1 MHLDKTY
8 SLLTQGVFMLHTT
21 FHTRLSTAARA
32 LLLAIGVCAL
42 ALPATPAL
50 ASPLDWLAGNKIKGS
65 GSLQKQTREV
75 GSFNGLALNVPG
87 HVELRIGNTD
97 SITIEADDNILPLID
112 TVVEN
117 GTLRIR
123 PAKRNSNFY
132 ATTLNIVIQARR
144 VERIS
149 VGGSGSIDA
158 SGLRGDRLR
167 FDVGGSGSIDARD
180 IDSSSV
186 AINIGGSG
194 GFKASGKT
202 DQLTASIGGSGS
214 IQTSRLAARD
224 VQVSIGGS
232 GEAQVWAK
240 DDLNISI
247 GGSGEVSYYGD
258 PRVSRNMRRPD
269 SVRRLGAAP
278 N

>member
-1 MHLDKTY
+1 MVPTI
-8 SLLTQGVFMLHTT
+8 
-21 FHTRLSTAARA
+21 FHTRWSAAART
-32 LLLAIGVCAL
+32 LLLALGVCAL

-50 ASPLDWLAGNKIKGS
+50 ASPLDWIGGNSVRGS
-65 GSLQKQTREV
+65 GKLQKQTREV
-75 GSFNGLALNVPG
+75 SNFNGVALSVPG
-87 HVELRIGNTD
+87 NVELRIGNTD
-97 SITIEADDNILPLID
+97 SITIETDDNILPLID

-123 PAKRNSNFY
+123 SAKRNVNFRQT
-132 ATTLNIVIQARR
+132 ALTIVIQARH

-158 SGLRGDRLR
+158 TGLRGDRLR
-167 FDVGGSGSIDARD
+167 FEVGGSGAINARD
-180 IDSSSV
+180 VDSGGVS
-186 AINIGGSG
+186 INIGGSG
-194 GFKASGKT
+194 SFKVSGKT
-202 DQLTASIGGSGS
+202 DQFTASIGGSGN
-214 IQTSRLAARD
+214 IQAGHLAAKE

-240 DDLNISI
+240 EDLNISI

-258 PRVSRNMRRPD
+258 PRISRSMQR
-269 SVRRLGAAP
+269 SSSIKRLGSAP